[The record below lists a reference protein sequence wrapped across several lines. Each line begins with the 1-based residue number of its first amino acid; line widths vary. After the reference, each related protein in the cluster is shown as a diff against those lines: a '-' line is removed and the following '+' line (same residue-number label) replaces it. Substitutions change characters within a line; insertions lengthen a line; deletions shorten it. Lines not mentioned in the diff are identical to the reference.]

1 MAYKIVINCCYGGF
15 TLSDA
20 ALEWLS
26 NKGLKLNGPYPT
38 TKELPR
44 HHPLLVECVNSLGD
58 KASGDMS
65 KLVVYSVAGK
75 YRVTE
80 YDGFES
86 IETPEDITWTDP
98 TV

>member
-1 MAYKIVINCCYGGF
+1 MNYQVVINCCYGGF
-15 TLSDA
+15 TLSDK
-20 ALEWLS
+20 ALNWLADR
-26 NKGLKLNGPYPT
+26 GLKLETPYPT
-38 TKELPR
+38 LKDLPR
-44 HHPLLVECVNSLGD
+44 HHPLLVECINALGD

-86 IETPEDITWTDP
+86 IETPGNINWIDP